1 MSKEKVKVGWRV
13 FGPGNRNTGSVSGMA
28 AYNAAKVVVGNETT
42 FDMTLAGTTFFT
54 VASTAS
60 YGYNRA
66 FPSGSYTALIL
77 AECIAK

>member
-1 MSKEKVKVGWRV
+1 
-13 FGPGNRNTGSVSGMA
+13 
-28 AYNAAKVVVGNETT
+28 VGNETT